1 MGDGALRLSP
11 PASEFWVDR
20 EFFFFFFLRGA
31 GGSLFLRFGRECMRV
46 GKVSLILF
54 LICVLSGARLLLC
67 SFLMI

>member
-1 MGDGALRLSP
+1 MGDGALCLSP
-11 PASEFWVDR
+11 PASEFWV
-20 EFFFFFFLRGA
+20 EESFFFFLRGA